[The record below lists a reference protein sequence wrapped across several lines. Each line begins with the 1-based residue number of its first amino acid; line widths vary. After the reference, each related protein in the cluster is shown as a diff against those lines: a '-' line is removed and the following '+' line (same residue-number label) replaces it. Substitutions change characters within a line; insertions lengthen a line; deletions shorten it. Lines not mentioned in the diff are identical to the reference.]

1 MPSRISPSPSS
12 RESGF
17 LARGIVAWNPA
28 VMAGVTIMKMISST
42 SITSIIGVTLM
53 SARTAAL
60 LLAADRATALRR
72 LLRLEFLGE
81 DRAAE
86 FRADALDQV
95 VDQLLGRVRHLH
107 RHEVDLG
114 GEVVVQP
121 HRRDRDDQT
130 ERGGDER

>member
-1 MPSRISPSPSS
+1 LS
-12 RESGF
+12 
-17 LARGIVAWNPA
+17 ARGTVAVKPA
-28 VMAGVTIMKMISST
+28 MMAGVTIMKMISST

-86 FRADALDQV
+86 SEPTL
-95 VDQLLGRVRHLH
+95 
-107 RHEVDLG
+107 
-114 GEVVVQP
+114 
-121 HRRDRDDQT
+121 
-130 ERGGDER
+130 